1 MPTASKRKM
10 RSAPTQQNKK
20 ARAETSHMQP
30 ARYPIEVF
38 YSSEDGGF
46 IAVAKDL
53 PGCSAFG
60 KTPADAAAEI
70 QHAIKAWQEAAA
82 AAGNL
87 VPEPSRHENELS
99 RPSGK
104 ILLRVPRSLHASLIE
119 CAKVESVSLNQHLV
133 SVLSMCVGA
142 LSSRARA
149 FTTREVMV
157 STADTTGA
165 WVEMRPGIER
175 QYNLSD
181 ALETVLLT
189 SAGSWQTIGEDRTII
204 RTRERLDVRQLPA
217 NLPVVAEER

>member
-1 MPTASKRKM
+1 M
-10 RSAPTQQNKK
+10 RSTLTQQSRK

-38 YSSEDGGF
+38 YSNEDGGF

-70 QHAIKAWQEAAA
+70 QHAIKAWREAAA

-87 VPEPSRHENELS
+87 VPEPSRQENELS

-133 SVLSMCVGA
+133 SVLSMSVGA
-142 LSSRARA
+142 LSSRRARTIPTVKNVA
-149 FTTREVMV
+149 V
-157 STADTTGA
+157 SDTLAST
-165 WVEMRPGIER
+165 
-175 QYNLSD
+175 L
-181 ALETVLLT
+181 LLLT
-189 SAGSWQTIGEDRTII
+189 TVGKWQTIGEEETIV

-217 NLPVVAEER
+217 NLPVAVGDR